1 MFPRVTDAE
10 QAKREPYEAILG
22 TLLHGHEAGAEHLAA
37 AAAAG
42 AEALPRDE
50 RDMWLEL
57 MELSLNEVSKKALEA
72 MMNIEDFRARSVWAK
87 QARLEGERDGKREGL
102 RQAVVDL
109 CEVLGIEVNERRR
122 EKLATLDFAAVDALR
137 QHIKS
142 ARTWP
147 D

>member
-10 QAKREPYEAILG
+10 QAKREPYKAILG

-109 CEVLGIEVNERRR
+109 CEVLGLELDEPRRVR
-122 EKLATLDFAAVDALR
+122 LDSLDLDALEALR
-137 QHIKS
+137 LHIKRS
-142 ARTWP
+142 RAWP
-147 D
+147 E